1 MVEMT
6 TGATIH
12 TTEGLKMTV
21 TRQNKHPIFPNLE
34 TKNLIQRAIHKS
46 GFDQSQADQQ
56 ASEDDQTS
64 EIASKF

>member
-1 MVEMT
+1 MT

-21 TRQNKHPIFPNLE
+21 TCRNRQPIIPNLE
-34 TKNLIQRAIHKS
+34 TKIVSDSQFTS
-46 GFDQSQADQQ
+46 FDQSQADQQ

-64 EIASKF
+64 KVTAKF